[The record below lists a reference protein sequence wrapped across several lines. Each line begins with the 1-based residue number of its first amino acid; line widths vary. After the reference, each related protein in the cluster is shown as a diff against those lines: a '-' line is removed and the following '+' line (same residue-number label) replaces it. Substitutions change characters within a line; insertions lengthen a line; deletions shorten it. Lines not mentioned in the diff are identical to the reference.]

1 MPKGVGDKG
10 RGGARMM
17 KVQVE
22 VEVEVR
28 VNEVEQ
34 KMTNHLLDVR
44 LVLHTSSKY

>member
-1 MPKGVGDKG
+1 MTRERV
-10 RGGARMM
+10 RGGMRMT

-22 VEVEVR
+22 VEVEVKQR

-44 LVLHTSSKY
+44 PVLHTSLKS